1 MKLENKVAV
10 ITGGTTGIGFA
21 TAKRFI
27 DEGAHVVFTGRT
39 QSTLDAAQA
48 ELGERALGVRGD
60 VAKLADLD
68 RLYATVK
75 QRFGRVD
82 TLFANAGVARFA
94 PAEQVDEAFF
104 DSLFDINVK
113 GLFFTVTKALPLMSK
128 GGTIVRWPNGSE
140 AKLFGAHGPSRAR
153 KAGRVLLL
161 RCAIPSCCHHR
172 RCAEQST
179 ITRQIDRET
188 RALIVVSIRM
198 IPILRRVHHQCIDG
212 SLRLADARCR
222 HRDERVVPT
231 PGVRPLPVRHHALQR
246 TSHCRAINAR
256 RRDEAVRAEQ
266 RRVVASL
273 VLVGEC
279 LRRRLSVYVEAIAH
293 GHRTQRADDAI
304 PRGIAREAKTLSPTL
319 RRLEPERPVCELEG
333 GVERRRRRMTL
344 LRRN

>member
-1 MKLENKVAV
+1 MKLQDKVAV

-104 DSLFDINVK
+104 DAQFDVNVK

-128 GGTIVRWPNGSE
+128 GGTIVLNSSIANSSGMPTTTVY
-140 AKLFGAHGPSRAR
+140 AAT
-153 KAGRVLLL
+153 KA
-161 RCAIPSCCHHR
+161 
-172 RCAEQST
+172 
-179 ITRQIDRET
+179 
-188 RALIVVSIRM
+188 
-198 IPILRRVHHQCIDG
+198 
-212 SLRLADARCR
+212 
-222 HRDERVVPT
+222 
-231 PGVRPLPVRHHALQR
+231 
-246 TSHCRAINAR
+246 
-256 RRDEAVRAEQ
+256 AVRSLARTFSSELGPKGI
-266 RRVVASL
+266 RVNAVSPGPIETPIFGTIFSTKQAMEEFKAQMSAQVPLGRMGAPEEIASAAL
-273 VLVGEC
+273 FLATDE
-279 LRRRLSVYVEAIAH
+279 SSYI
-293 GHRTQRADDAI
+293 T
-304 PRGIAREAKTLSPTL
+304 
-319 RRLEPERPVCELEG
+319 
-333 GVERRRRRMTL
+333 GVELFVDGGMGQV
-344 LRRN
+344 